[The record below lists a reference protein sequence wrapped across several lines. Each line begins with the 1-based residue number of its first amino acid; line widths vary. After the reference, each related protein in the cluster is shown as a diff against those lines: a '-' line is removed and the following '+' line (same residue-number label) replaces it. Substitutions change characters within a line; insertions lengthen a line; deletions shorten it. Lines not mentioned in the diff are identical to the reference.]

1 MFEVVGIEVFLHRQL
16 GRILVLLAVGCDDRS
31 DHAVLHSRRS
41 FLVGIDPGLGN
52 DTIVVSSGCV
62 GQPKLGNIPNMGKQG
77 RVGDQFRERLRSE
90 RVRRDW
96 SQSDVAKMLS
106 AKGVDGVYP
115 TTIAKI
121 EAGDRAVRIDELM
134 AIAEI
139 FEVSLD
145 RLLGRRIGARQQD
158 VTFVLQ
164 GFIDAARSASVQLS
178 AIEASLRTK
187 SAELAAF
194 DFEARD
200 TIIEGCDWVRSVLT
214 QASEVL
220 FATTVVKSEELQHAT
235 TKRWF
240 DEMVLQVLGKG
251 GSDDETQS

>member
-1 MFEVVGIEVFLHRQL
+1 
-16 GRILVLLAVGCDDRS
+16 
-31 DHAVLHSRRS
+31 
-41 FLVGIDPGLGN
+41 
-52 DTIVVSSGCV
+52 
-62 GQPKLGNIPNMGKQG
+62 MGKQG